1 MTKNSKSTLLASI
14 AMISASIPYINPYDD
29 LLNEYRPIAKN
40 SPKTILTNKQK
51 KARAKSKRAKI
62 ARRRNR

>member
-1 MTKNSKSTLLASI
+1 MKKQRKSTRLASI
-14 AMISASIPYINPYDD
+14 TMMSALIPYTNPYGDLMDD
-29 LLNEYRPIAKN
+29 YRSIARFSQK
-40 SPKTILTNKQK
+40 SKLTNKQK

>member
-1 MTKNSKSTLLASI
+1 MTKQSKSTLLASI
-14 AMISASIPYINPYDD
+14 AMMSASIPYTNPYGDLMDD
-29 LLNEYRPIAKN
+29 YTPIARVNQK
-40 SPKTILTNKQK
+40 SILTKKQK